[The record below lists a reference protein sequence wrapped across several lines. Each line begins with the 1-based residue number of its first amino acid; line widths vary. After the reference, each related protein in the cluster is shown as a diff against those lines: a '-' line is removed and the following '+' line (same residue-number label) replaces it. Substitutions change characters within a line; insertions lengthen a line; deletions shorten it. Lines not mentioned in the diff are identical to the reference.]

1 MIEVDASFH
10 VPEKSESPLL
20 SRSNSSYSTDVGYA
34 SGSAGSSPLPPSPTG
49 RQESATKFGQDFVD
63 GAYPVPLIVVRDAN
77 GFPEH
82 FPLRIRNTF
91 LDIKTPGS
99 NVELEERIVRSC
111 PVSRMVSACSDRE
124 TDADAE
130 VFIPKPSADFEQDF
144 CDTLTEVWEDEQ
156 LHPDFKE
163 PERLAAV
170 RLQQV
175 PVMCPGHPATWMHHP
190 FATRP
195 VPPGQVPFAAP
206 VARVAPVSVATPLAA
221 PFQIPCVASPMVAPP
236 QLRAPN
242 FQVTN
247 EPPPAPCF
255 SPGDFAKAGTPRD
268 PAPVTQEVAN
278 EPPPAPCF
286 SPGDFAK
293 AGTPRDQAPSKQEA
307 STPPPPAT
315 PPQCD
320 LSLEAGELPSVGSA
334 GHANGN
340 CKPCAFLFKVPTETS
355 TKEGCES
362 GMNCNFCHL
371 CPPGEKKRRRKVELA
386 KKA

>member
-1 MIEVDASFH
+1 MAFRSTF
-10 VPEKSESPLL
+10 L
-20 SRSNSSYSTDVGYA
+20 SA
-34 SGSAGSSPLPPSPTG
+34 
-49 RQESATKFGQDFVD
+49 SAT
-63 GAYPVPLIVVRDAN
+63 P
-77 GFPEH
+77 
-82 FPLRIRNTF
+82 TF

-268 PAPVTQEVAN
+268 
-278 EPPPAPCF
+278 
-286 SPGDFAK
+286 
-293 AGTPRDQAPSKQEA
+293 QAPSKQEA

-320 LSLEAGELPSVGSA
+320 LSLEAPGWRTSIGGLGRPCEWQLQAVRLSV
-334 GHANGN
+334 
-340 CKPCAFLFKVPTETS
+340 
-355 TKEGCES
+355 
-362 GMNCNFCHL
+362 
-371 CPPGEKKRRRKVELA
+371 
-386 KKA
+386 